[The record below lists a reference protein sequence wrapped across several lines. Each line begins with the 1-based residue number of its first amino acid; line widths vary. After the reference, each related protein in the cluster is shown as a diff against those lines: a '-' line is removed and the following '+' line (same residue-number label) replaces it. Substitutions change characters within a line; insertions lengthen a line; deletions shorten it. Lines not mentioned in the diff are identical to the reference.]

1 VTAATDWRSWGRYP
15 DPVDFSNSLR
25 RYLLPVVL
33 CLLISLVAAGAIW
46 SGYATAISWLGLL
59 AALAGAV
66 FLAAVGLQRRAVLRL
81 DADGIHDSSRGIGR
95 EVFVPWVEVVE
106 AAKITIAGSVMIGVR
121 VRDPGGF
128 IQALPPAKQ
137 HLARANMAFGTPM
150 WISASGLSDPDGVVM
165 LINDYRQTWADAHAQ
180 R

>member
-1 VTAATDWRSWGRYP
+1 MTAATDWRSLGRYP
-15 DPVDFSNSLR
+15 QPVSFSASAKNYVVPAALGVVLTLGATPLL
-25 RYLLPVVL
+25 LLPGADFMVWMVVA
-33 CLLISLVAAGAIW
+33 CFAAAGVAVV
-46 SGYATAISWLGLL
+46 GM
-59 AALAGAV
+59 ALRKGV
-66 FLAAVGLQRRAVLRL
+66 LLRL
-81 DADGIHDSSRGIGR
+81 DEDGIHDSSRGIGR

-137 HLARANMAFGTPM
+137 HLAQANMAFGTPM

-165 LINDYRQTWADAHAQ
+165 LINDYRQSWADAHAQ